1 MHMTCGTR
9 IHGEEI
15 PKPLTLID
23 SLCHVIIH
31 EGMIH
36 AMLVVCMYVMHTLE
50 YSSTTTRVC
59 IVCILSTY
67 YLVCIATS

>member
-1 MHMTCGTR
+1 MTCGTR

-36 AMLVVCMYVMHTLE
+36 AMHIMHSMHVFYA
-50 YSSTTTRVC
+50 YSRV
-59 IVCILSTY
+59 L
-67 YLVCIATS
+67 

>member
-1 MHMTCGTR
+1 MTCGTR

-36 AMLVVCMYVMHTLE
+36 AMDITLVCIVCKYVMHTLE
-50 YSSTTTRVC
+50 
-59 IVCILSTY
+59 
-67 YLVCIATS
+67 

>member
-1 MHMTCGTR
+1 MTCGTR

-31 EGMIH
+31 ECMIH
-36 AMLVVCMYVMHTLE
+36 AMDITLVCIVCMYVMHTLE
-50 YSSTTTRVC
+50 
-59 IVCILSTY
+59 
-67 YLVCIATS
+67 